1 MTTVKYEPALIWHCV
16 RAVLRGKRAHQRSK
30 RGKKKGL
37 HLWVFRFLPTMRLG
51 KINRWCQGEETTDGI
66 YSHPRDFL
74 PCDITKPCQ
83 INSDAECRNQRKKH
97 LRKSPENPTKCFY
110 SYLSYE
116 KKEKFSFFALF
127 SGVESRECLN
137 LSTAGE
143 GGRPTT
149 QNGKRRRQG
158 KRRRRRKSASF
169 RNFPPPPLLSLSG
182 EWRRHMSRE
191 SPTVLEQ
198 LVLQDYFI

>member
-1 MTTVKYEPALIWHCV
+1 M
-16 RAVLRGKRAHQRSK
+16 
-30 RGKKKGL
+30 
-37 HLWVFRFLPTMRLG
+37 PTMRLG

-66 YSHPRDFL
+66 RIRGIFL

-83 INSDAECRNQRKKH
+83 INSDAECRNQRKKT
-97 LRKSPENPTKCFY
+97 LAKKSGESHKMFY
-110 SYLSYE
+110 HE
-116 KKEKFSFFALF
+116 KKKQFSFFALF

-143 GGRPTT
+143 GGCPTT
-149 QNGKRRRQG
+149 QNGKRQRQG

-191 SPTVLEQ
+191 SPTILEQ
-198 LVLQDYFI
+198 LVRLFYLD